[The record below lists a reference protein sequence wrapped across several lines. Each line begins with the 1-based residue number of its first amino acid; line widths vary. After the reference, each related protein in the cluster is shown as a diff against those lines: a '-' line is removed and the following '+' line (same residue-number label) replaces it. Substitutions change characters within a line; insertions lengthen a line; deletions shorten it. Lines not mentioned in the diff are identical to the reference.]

1 MKLGQIVYSTAGRDE
16 GRTFVVVEIIDEN
29 YVRIADGD
37 LRRIKSAKLKKIKH
51 LKSSGE
57 TLDKIAEKL
66 ENRQIVFDSELKS
79 AIRAYN
85 DNNY

>member
-16 GRTFVVVEIIDEN
+16 GKTFVVVEIIDEN

-51 LKSSGE
+51 LKSMGE

-85 DNNY
+85 DNNL